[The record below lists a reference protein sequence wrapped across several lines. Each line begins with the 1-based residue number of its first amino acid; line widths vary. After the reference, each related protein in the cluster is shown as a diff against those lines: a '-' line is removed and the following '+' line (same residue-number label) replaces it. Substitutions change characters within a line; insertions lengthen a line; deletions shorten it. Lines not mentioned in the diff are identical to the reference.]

1 MNPSF
6 DDKELERLID
16 RWVEVEGHPSTDP
29 LGLKIEVLSLALEK
43 LRHAR
48 KQKGEQIT
56 FEEFEQSILFSDTD
70 CLHLI
75 ADQQPH
81 NVGKGTVPIRLQLPL
96 LLFLLVH
103 HRERLSVLAII
114 ELFIDK
120 IWGDLTFVDFKKTAT
135 GVTRCYT
142 NTRFAAHTLRDY
154 GLLKFTHKEAFKTWE
169 LSLTG
174 FLVAARVLASFGG
187 KEIKWKVPVHQSIE
201 NFDLHERV
209 REAWKGLGTYPDFV
223 KRLKSICIPDAKIF
237 ATFGPVLQE
246 AYKLLPAYWD
256 TLGDHERTQK
266 DRRRDTQVL
275 VHELEAAGLNEDFYA
290 ELSDCIKINDAL
302 AKATS
307 DAKAQRQQ
315 GDLF

>member
-1 MNPSF
+1 MKQ
-6 DDKELERLID
+6 DERAALEQLLN
-16 RWVEVEGHPSTDP
+16 RWVEVDGHASDDP

-56 FEEFEQSILFSDTD
+56 FEEFEQSTLFPDTD
-70 CLHLI
+70 CLRLFVPKNSR
-75 ADQQPH
+75 D
-81 NVGKGTVPIRLQLPL
+81 VGTGTAPIRLQLPL

-103 HRERLSVLAII
+103 HRADLSVLQII
-114 ELFIDK
+114 DGFIDK
-120 IWGDLTFVDFKKTAT
+120 IWDDLTFVDFKKTAT

-154 GLLKFTHKEAFKTWE
+154 GLLKFTQKEAFKTWE

-187 KEIKWKVPVHQSIE
+187 KKIKWNVPAHQSIE

-209 REAWKGLGTYPDFV
+209 REAWKGLGTYPEFLE
-223 KRLKSICIPDAKIF
+223 RLKSICIPDAKIF
-237 ATFGPVLQE
+237 TTFEPVLKQ
-246 AYKLLPAYWD
+246 AHALLPAYWK
-256 TLGDHERTQK
+256 TLNDPERTQK
-266 DRRRDTQVL
+266 ERRRDTQTL
-275 VHELEAAGLNEDFYA
+275 VQQLGAAGLNDDFYA

-302 AKATS
+302 AKATLEN
-307 DAKAQRQQ
+307 DA
-315 GDLF
+315 